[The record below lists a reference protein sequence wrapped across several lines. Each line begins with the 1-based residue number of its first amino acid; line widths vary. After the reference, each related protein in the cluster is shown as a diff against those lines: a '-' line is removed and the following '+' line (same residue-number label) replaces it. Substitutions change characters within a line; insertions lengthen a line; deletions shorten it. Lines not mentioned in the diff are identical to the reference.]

1 MSAKVVY
8 STKKQVGEVVAD
20 IKGQLAGFDCRLLQV
35 YASPSINPQEL
46 SQELYGAMG
55 QIPTLGC
62 TTSGEIASG
71 QMLEGA
77 VVAMA
82 MDGDIVEDLRIEVL
96 ERISTDSQAVD
107 RAFASLKGHFGED
120 LATLDPGKHVGLV
133 LIDGLSMRE
142 EAINE
147 RIGDLT
153 NISFVGGSAG
163 DDLAFRTTYVFANG
177 ECYTD
182 AAVLCLIKSRVKF
195 DILKTQSF
203 VGTQRKLTVT
213 AADERNRC
221 VLEFNGK
228 PALEEYHALSGCKDG
243 QCDLNANFSTHPLGL
258 AVGEDYF
265 VRSPRESE
273 GSKLLFYCAMHEGME
288 LELLEAQDIVEDTK
302 KALDRKLKA
311 FGPVSALI
319 NFNCILRTLELR
331 TKGQTQAYGELFA
344 DVPTVGFSSYGE
356 SYIGHINQTAVMLLF
371 GE

>member
-1 MSAKVVY
+1 MSAKVIY
-8 STKKQVGEVVAD
+8 STKKAVADVVAD
-20 IKGQLAGFDCRLLQV
+20 LKGQLAGFDCRLLQV
-35 YASPSINPQEL
+35 YASPSISPHEL
-46 SQELYGAMG
+46 SAELYEALGRV
-55 QIPTLGC
+55 PTLGC
-62 TTSGEIASG
+62 TTSGEIISG
-71 QMLEGA
+71 RMLEGS

-82 MDGDIVEDLRIEVL
+82 LDSAIVEDLHIEVL
-96 ERISTDSQAVD
+96 EHISTEKPVE
-107 RAFASLKGHFGED
+107 RAFEAFKGHFGED
-120 LATLDPGKHVGLV
+120 LATLDPSKHIGLV
-133 LIDGLSMRE
+133 LIDGLSKRE
-142 EAINE
+142 ETINE

-163 DDLAFRTTYVFANG
+163 DDLAFKATHLFANG

-203 VGTQRKLTVT
+203 ISTQQKLTVT
-213 AADERNRC
+213 AVDEENRC
-221 VLEFNGK
+221 VIEFNGK

-243 QCDLNANFSTHPLGL
+243 KCDVNANFSAHPVGL
-258 AVGEDYF
+258 DIGDDYF
-265 VRSPRESE
+265 VRSPRQAD
-273 GSKLLFYCAMHEGME
+273 GSKLQFYCAMHEGME

-302 KALDRKLKA
+302 KALDQKLKA

-331 TKGQTQAYGELFA
+331 SKQQTKAYGELFA
-344 DVPTVGFSSYGE
+344 YIPTVGFSSYGE